1 MEKFAQA
8 ADTKG
13 RVFGSL
19 LAQGVTCWR
28 IERAERLAVIVDA
41 ARYFQAVRQA
51 ILEARH
57 SVLLIGWDFDT
68 RVTLDHEAPD
78 GAPTKL
84 GQFLTWIA
92 KRRPSVQIHVLKW
105 DLGTVWALG
114 RGSTLLVMLRWMSR
128 RNIHFK
134 LDSAHPKAAAHHQK
148 VVVIDDVIAFC
159 GGIDITA
166 DRWDTR
172 EHRDNDPRRIR
183 PTTKRRYGPWH
194 DVTGAVDGHV
204 ARALGDLARSRWKSA
219 TGDDLTPPPPTSPIW
234 PNGLEPHLRDVDVAI
249 ARTLPEYGD
258 QGEVREV
265 EAFYLAAIA
274 AAQRSIYIES
284 QYFASR
290 RIAEAMAHRLR
301 EPSGPEIVVINPES
315 AEGWLEEA
323 AMGSARARLLRMIR
337 EADAHHRFRIY
348 SPVTEGGEP
357 IYVHSK
363 IMTVDDRL
371 LRLGSSNLNNRSLG
385 YDTECDLI
393 IGADRQGRPREVAAS
408 IRRLRTDLLSEH
420 LGKSTD
426 EVEAA
431 LAQHESLIGAIE
443 ALRGPRRSLRP
454 LQPPDTGLVGETL
467 AESDLLDPEG
477 VA

>member
-1 MEKFAQA
+1 
-8 ADTKG
+8 
-13 RVFGSL
+13 
-19 LAQGVTCWR
+19 
-28 IERAERLAVIVDA
+28 
-41 ARYFQAVRQA
+41 
-51 ILEARH
+51 
-57 SVLLIGWDFDT
+57 
-68 RVTLDHEAPD
+68 
-78 GAPTKL
+78 
-84 GQFLTWIA
+84 
-92 KRRPSVQIHVLKW
+92 
-105 DLGTVWALG
+105 
-114 RGSTLLVMLRWMSR
+114 MLRWMSR

-148 VVVIDDVIAFC
+148 IVVIDDVIAFC

-172 EHRDNDPRRIR
+172 EHRDEDPRRVR

-194 DVTGAVDGHV
+194 DATGAVDGHV

-219 TGDDLTPPPPTSPIW
+219 TGDELAPPPPTSPIW
-234 PNGLEPHLRDVDVAI
+234 PKGLEPHLWDIDVAI

-258 QGEVREV
+258 QREVREV

-290 RIAEAMAHRLR
+290 RIAEAMANRLR
-301 EPSGPEIVVINPES
+301 EPAGPEIVVVNPES
-315 AEGWLEEA
+315 ADGWLEEA

-337 EADAHHRFRIY
+337 EVDAHHRFRIY

-357 IYVHSK
+357 IYVHAK

-371 LRLGSSNLNNRSLG
+371 LRLGSSNLNNRSMG

-393 IGADRQGRPREVAAS
+393 VDADRQGRPPEVAAS
-408 IRRLRTDLLSEH
+408 IRRFRTDLLSEH

-431 LAQHESLIGAIE
+431 LAHGSLIRAIE

-454 LQPPDTGLVGETL
+454 FQPDTGLFGETL